1 MSRAGEINGDGK
13 ARVECAEDGRRPGQ
27 GAGIGG
33 DGEVNTATTSRFQER
48 LRQSR
53 RALEFLLAGWLQRSE
68 AAGVPVRDGTEEG
81 VSRRFEGGP
90 TRGVHLL
97 DRA

>member
-1 MSRAGEINGDGK
+1 MQVNGDGK

-48 LRQSR
+48 LRQLR
-53 RALEFLLAGWLQRSE
+53 RALEFLLVGWLQRSE
-68 AAGVPVRDGTEEG
+68 TAGVPGDGTEEG